1 MDLLRR
7 LPVPKGRIVIAV
19 VLVTTMALM
28 WGRLLLS
35 GRSYST
41 AAALGAASAASRVA
55 AVESKAH
62 QRTKPVNLP
71 EVAGRHDRL
80 ARDFFTTANWRS
92 FQMVGGRSTTPP
104 AVVAEPQELTAQ
116 DIKTIEQAVKLDGI
130 IAEQNSNAY
139 EAFVNDKLVSVGDQ
153 ISINYKK
160 RQLTA
165 TVISINRN
173 NVVLG
178 LENFTLNVAMP
189 QAGSLNN

>member
-1 MDLLRR
+1 
-7 LPVPKGRIVIAV
+7 
-19 VLVTTMALM
+19 
-28 WGRLLLS
+28 
-35 GRSYST
+35 
-41 AAALGAASAASRVA
+41 
-55 AVESKAH
+55 
-62 QRTKPVNLP
+62 
-71 EVAGRHDRL
+71 
-80 ARDFFTTANWRS
+80 
-92 FQMVGGRSTTPP
+92 MVGGRSTTPP